1 MQEGWGELTFSSV
14 LLLFPFLGSGKWISI
29 IWGGQGLFARSD
41 SGGFYVVYFREGF
54 FEIKDP

>member
-1 MQEGWGELTFSSV
+1 
-14 LLLFPFLGSGKWISI
+14 LLFPFPGSGKWISI

-54 FEIKDP
+54 FRNKRSIG